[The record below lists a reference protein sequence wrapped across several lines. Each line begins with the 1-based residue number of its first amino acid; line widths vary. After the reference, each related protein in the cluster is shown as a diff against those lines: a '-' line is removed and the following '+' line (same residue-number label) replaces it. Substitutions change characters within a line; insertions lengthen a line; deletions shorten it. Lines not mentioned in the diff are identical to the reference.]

1 MTVAYIGLGSNLD
14 DPRHQVRSACVE
26 LAAVGNLQFIAV
38 SSLYRSAP
46 LGPTDQPDYV
56 NAVAEI
62 ATSLTAQALLDVLQH
77 IENSHGRQRG
87 EVRWG
92 PRTLDLDILLFGE
105 KIINSDRLTI
115 PHPGLYERP
124 FVLYPL
130 QEIAPALVVPG
141 RGPLT
146 QLIQSCPR
154 GRLEKIG
161 RIMLPVNN
169 NDNETQL

>member
-1 MTVAYIGLGSNLD
+1 MVAYIGLGSNLD
-14 DPRHQVRSACVE
+14 DPDDQVRSACAE
-26 LAAVGNLQFIAV
+26 LAATDDIQLVTV

-46 LGPTDQPDYV
+46 LGPADQPDYA

-62 ATSLTAQALLDVLQH
+62 ATSLTAEALLDALQH
-77 IENSHGRQRG
+77 IENCHGRRRG
-87 EVRWG
+87 AARWG

-105 KIINSDRLTI
+105 NIINTKRLII
-115 PHPGLYERP
+115 PHPGLYERA

-141 RGPLT
+141 RGPLA
-146 QLIQSCPR
+146 QLLQACPR

-161 RIMLPVNN
+161 AITLPVNN
-169 NDNETQL
+169 NDNETQQ

>member
-14 DPRHQVRSACVE
+14 DPDHQVRSACAE
-26 LAAVGNLQFIAV
+26 LATIDDTQLVAV

-46 LGPTDQPDYV
+46 LGPADQPDYA

-62 ATSLTAQALLDVLQH
+62 ATSLTAEALLDALQH
-77 IENSHGRQRG
+77 IENRHGRQRG
-87 EVRWG
+87 AVRWG
-92 PRTLDLDILLFGE
+92 ARTLDLDILLFGE
-105 KIINSDRLTI
+105 NIINNDRLII

-146 QLIQSCPR
+146 QLVQSCPR
-154 GRLEKIG
+154 GCLKKIG
-161 RIMLPVNN
+161 GITLPANN
-169 NDNETQL
+169 STG